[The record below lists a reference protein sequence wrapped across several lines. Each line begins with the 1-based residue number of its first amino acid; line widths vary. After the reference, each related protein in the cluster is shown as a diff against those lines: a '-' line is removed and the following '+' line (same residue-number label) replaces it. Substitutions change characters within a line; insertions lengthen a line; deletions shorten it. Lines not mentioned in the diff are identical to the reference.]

1 MAAPPARVSQNDS
14 NLPTSAAA
22 RAGYSRN
29 PSVSTDSPVIGASK
43 IPATAASAEPIA
55 QLIAATRS
63 GDRASAAS
71 ATSFSALARV
81 AIPNFVR
88 L

>member
-29 PSVSTDSPVIGASK
+29 PSVSTDSPVIGAQH
-43 IPATAASAEPIA
+43 AAVTHSMPC
-55 QLIAATRS
+55 TV
-63 GDRASAAS
+63 S
-71 ATSFSALARV
+71 ATPLARPV
-81 AIPNFVR
+81 VPDV
-88 L
+88 